1 MALINCRAKNLKFG
15 VTWEKGV
22 EYGCHQLWWGK
33 YSRKEINCCY
43 SLHVK
48 MHNGRQKFPWRI
60 ALMNTHGQQDD
71 DDIIISI

>member
-1 MALINCRAKNLKFG
+1 
-15 VTWEKGV
+15 
-22 EYGCHQLWWGK
+22 
-33 YSRKEINCCY
+33 
-43 SLHVK
+43 